1 MTSFFSVKLNGFEMS
16 LFHNF
21 SSIFSTSKPE
31 QDNSSLYLNLDLKEL
46 ALLAKNNQSAKDEFI
61 KRNISRVQS
70 VVKKYLK
77 LFHLEN
83 FMELF
88 ETGIDSLSSIIDSF
102 DESKGRIDH
111 FVTFA
116 IKRHIRFKCIKIK
129 RTKERIASYFGN
141 KVDYEL
147 LTSSCQTSSFD
158 VSPNKISGF
167 VDFVSYTS
175 SFPRRE
181 RGILY
186 LYLRGFKLTDIAKKY
201 DLSICTISNILH
213 KTFAKIQSR
222 ITYLNY
228 KYISNNI

>member
-1 MTSFFSVKLNGFEMS
+1 MTSFFSVKLNGFELS

-31 QDNSSLYLNLDLKEL
+31 QNNSSLYLNLDLKEL

-61 KRNISRVQS
+61 KRNIPRVHS

-77 LFHLEN
+77 LFHLESY
-83 FMELF
+83 MELF

-147 LTSSCQTSSFD
+147 LTSTCQTSSFD

-167 VDFVSYTS
+167 IDFVSYTS

-181 RGILY
+181 KGILY
-186 LYLRGFKLTDIAKKY
+186 LYLRGFKLADIAKRY
-201 DLSICTISNILH
+201 DISICTVSNTLYKLFARLQNRIS
-213 KTFAKIQSR
+213 
-222 ITYLNY
+222 YLNY